1 MGSSPLCRETPA
13 VRVMTVFGT
22 RPEAIKLAPVIHA
35 LRQVDHVESIVCVTG
50 QHRAMLDQALRF
62 FGIEADHDLDVMRPD
77 QTLTG
82 LAART
87 LDAMQGVID
96 RRRPD
101 WIVVQGDTTTAMT
114 AALAAFYNRVRL
126 AHVEA
131 GLRTHDRFSPY
142 PEEVNRRIISVVTD
156 MHFAP
161 TEAARDAL
169 VAEGCDPNTV
179 IVTGNTGID
188 ALHWTAREVRAD
200 RVQAPPELEPALSG
214 KRLVLVTAHRRE
226 SFDTGLL
233 EICHALCRLIE
244 RFDDIVVVLP
254 VHPNPRVKGPI
265 ESLLAGVERIVLT
278 PPLDYGPFV
287 ALLGRAHL
295 ILTDSGGIQEEAT
308 ALGKVMLVMRD
319 TTERPEAIV
328 AGNGI
333 LAGVRRDDIV
343 RHAAALL
350 SDEKKLAE
358 KARPSTVF
366 GDGKAAQR
374 VAAALTG
381 TRDV

>member
-1 MGSSPLCRETPA
+1 
-13 VRVMTVFGT
+13 MTVFGT
-22 RPEAIKLAPVIHA
+22 RPEAIKMAPVIRA
-35 LRQVDHVESIVCVTG
+35 LRRTNNVQSIVCVTG
-50 QHRAMLDQALRF
+50 QHRAMLDQALAF

-77 QTLTG
+77 QALTG

-96 RRRPD
+96 RTRPD

-114 AALAAFYNRVRL
+114 AAIAAFYNRVRL

-131 GLRTHDRFSPY
+131 GLRTRDRFSPY
-142 PEEVNRRIISVVTD
+142 PEEANRRIISVVTD

-161 TEAARDAL
+161 TGAARDAL
-169 VAEGCDPNTV
+169 IAEGCDPKTV

-188 ALHWTAREVRAD
+188 TLHWTVGEVRAG
-200 RVQAPPELEPALSG
+200 RVRAPPELERALSG

-226 SFDTGLL
+226 SFDTGLS
-233 EICHALCRLIE
+233 EICHALRTLIG

-265 ESLLAGVERIVLT
+265 ESLLGGVERVVLAQ
-278 PPLDYGPFV
+278 PVDYGPFV
-287 ALLGRAHL
+287 ALLARSDL

-308 ALGKVMLVMRD
+308 ALGKAMLVMRD
-319 TTERPEAIV
+319 TTERPEAIA
-328 AGNGI
+328 AGNAI
-333 LAGVRRDDIV
+333 LAGV

-350 SDEKKLAE
+350 SDEKRLARM
-358 KARPSTVF
+358 ARPSTAF

-374 VAAALTG
+374 VAAALAES
-381 TRDV
+381 RDV